1 MSISAIFPTRVWT
14 LLDFND
20 PIEINTGNTGQ
31 AFLSRDIE
39 MKKRAS
45 VASVKKKTNRN
56 KQSYLMRERNLLIL
70 SR

>member
-45 VASVKKKTNRN
+45 NTSVKK
-56 KQSYLMRERNLLIL
+56 
-70 SR
+70 